1 MSIALHP
8 RAAPADTVR
17 VWVGVDGQ
25 VEAPEL
31 TWRLDGAEAKPRAL
45 RPLQSARGPALL
57 RGSPPRVFAGVYEF
71 RNVTPG
77 THEIVVTAAGRE
89 RRLTVRT
96 LPRELPES
104 VDGWFNI
111 LLVSCY
117 HEAEAE
123 RGVLDAALYEIT
135 REHPLHLSIL
145 LGDQVYLDLPT
156 LEDFPNDKVWLAER
170 FERSYRRNWFG
181 DDDYAAVLS
190 AAPSVA
196 TPDDHEYWNNF
207 PHASP
212 IIGNTYTPKG
222 RAAWT
227 EAAAALYRAFQMPV
241 TGEDGEEFGD
251 PFVIDVPPMSLFVAD
266 SRSLRRPDRSR
277 SFGPRTLERLEEWVR
292 TLRARGWLGV
302 FATGQS
308 LFDPAASTLSGAVG
322 DRVLANYGDYSKLVE
337 TLSEAPQ
344 AIAIT
349 GDVHFG
355 RVVSVLDVDREL
367 LPTIHEVITSPSS
380 LVTSVGIDGYKKAVN
395 WLDRLRGGGDD
406 WPRHSEAEPA
416 PAYFA
421 EDVLRRRRFST
432 RTLHRQKGDQ
442 LAVLSLKRH
451 GTGILGRVTYY
462 PLHSSHAVRARHK
475 ASVELAIPS
484 HER

>member
-1 MSIALHP
+1 
-8 RAAPADTVR
+8 
-17 VWVGVDGQ
+17 
-25 VEAPEL
+25 
-31 TWRLDGAEAKPRAL
+31 
-45 RPLQSARGPALL
+45 
-57 RGSPPRVFAGVYEF
+57 
-71 RNVTPG
+71 
-77 THEIVVTAAGRE
+77 
-89 RRLTVRT
+89 
-96 LPRELPES
+96 
-104 VDGWFNI
+104 
-111 LLVSCY
+111 
-117 HEAEAE
+117 
-123 RGVLDAALYEIT
+123 
-135 REHPLHLSIL
+135 
-145 LGDQVYLDLPT
+145 
-156 LEDFPNDKVWLAER
+156 
-170 FERSYRRNWFG
+170 
-181 DDDYAAVLS
+181 
-190 AAPSVA
+190 
-196 TPDDHEYWNNF
+196 
-207 PHASP
+207 
-212 IIGNTYTPKG
+212 YTPKG

-380 LVTSVGIDGYKKAVN
+380 L
-395 WLDRLRGGGDD
+395 
-406 WPRHSEAEPA
+406 
-416 PAYFA
+416 
-421 EDVLRRRRFST
+421 
-432 RTLHRQKGDQ
+432 
-442 LAVLSLKRH
+442 
-451 GTGILGRVTYY
+451 
-462 PLHSSHAVRARHK
+462 
-475 ASVELAIPS
+475 
-484 HER
+484 